1 MDLSDRCRGAEA
13 SRPRVPIPVVA
24 VLTLVLVLIGSSV
37 SCARPAPDGA
47 APSTSP
53 ATAASSAGPTPGTTP
68 GAGASAGCDHPAG
81 RTTVAYRSLPGV
93 DPNLTSV
100 DVYPVAGTCSSPVV
114 MWVHGGGYQTGDKR
128 NQMNEKVALF
138 HERGWTVVS
147 VNYRLTAPGQ
157 PGSAQYP
164 DHFDDVATAVAWVTG
179 NIATYGG
186 DPTRVA
192 LLGHSAGAD
201 IVANVATNPRYLR
214 DHGSDLDA
222 LRCAGPLDTEGF
234 DKAAAGVRDPD
245 GEKEQWQVALGN
257 EPDYLRDTSATQ
269 LIEPG
274 IGIPPMIGVVRGAPL
289 RQQIESAFL
298 DTLAAH
304 GIASTTIDAR
314 TLSHAEV
321 NSRIGDPADT
331 VMTAPIVAFL
341 TECFGPR

>member
-13 SRPRVPIPVVA
+13 SRPRAPIPVVA
-24 VLTLVLVLIGSSV
+24 VLTLALLLIGSSV
-37 SCARPAPDGA
+37 SCARPAPDAA

-53 ATAASSAGPTPGTTP
+53 ATAASSAGPSPGTTP
-68 GAGASAGCDHPAG
+68 GAGASAGCDHPVA

-100 DVYPVAGTCSSPVV
+100 DVYPVAGACSTPVV
-114 MWVHGGGYQTGDKR
+114 MWVHGGGYQSGDKR
-128 NQMNEKVALF
+128 NQMDDKVALF
-138 HERGWTVVS
+138 NGRGWTVVS

-157 PGSAQYP
+157 PGSAQFP
-164 DHFDDVATAVAWVTG
+164 DHFDDVAAAVAWVTG

-186 DPTRVA
+186 DPARVA

-214 DHGSDLDA
+214 VQGVDLTA

-234 DKAAAGVRDPD
+234 DKRAAGAQDPD

-257 EPDYLRDTSATQ
+257 EPDYLRLTSAT
-269 LIEPG
+269 LLVEPG
-274 IGIPPMIGVVRGAPL
+274 IGIPPMIGVVRGAPR
-289 RQQIESAFL
+289 RQQIESVFL

-304 GIASTTIDAR
+304 GIPSTTIDAR

-321 NSRIGDPADT
+321 NSHIGDPADT
-331 VMTAPIVAFL
+331 VMTAPLVAFL
-341 TECFGPR
+341 TGCFTAR